1 MSRHATSPTSLD
13 RQLHLQP
20 STAIVV
26 FDLYTVMAQVFYFII
41 VILGLSIFC
50 LGSSTIVI
58 EFAYNVRAL
67 HAGPGQM
74 DSGHGAQR

>member
-1 MSRHATSPTSLD
+1 
-13 RQLHLQP
+13 
-20 STAIVV
+20 
-26 FDLYTVMAQVFYFII
+26 MAQVFYFII

-74 DSGHGAQR
+74 DYGHGAQR